1 MCEVEL
7 VDHELV
13 EQADDVGARAD
24 HVAVV
29 GEGPFERRRTAE
41 ALATLEH
48 EHRLPGLGEISRGR
62 QAVMATADDDRVPVA
77 LRQIRDR
84 LRQPDLAELLRD
96 PVAHAGISDPALR
109 ASM

>member
-1 MCEVEL
+1 MQIEL

-13 EQADDVGARAD
+13 EQADDVGARAN

-29 GEGPFERRRTAE
+29 GEGPFERRRTTE

-48 EHRLPGLGEISRGR
+48 EHGLPRLCEISRGR

-84 LRQPDLAELLRD
+84 LRQPDLAELLRNL
-96 PVAHAGISDPALR
+96 VAHAGISDPAFK